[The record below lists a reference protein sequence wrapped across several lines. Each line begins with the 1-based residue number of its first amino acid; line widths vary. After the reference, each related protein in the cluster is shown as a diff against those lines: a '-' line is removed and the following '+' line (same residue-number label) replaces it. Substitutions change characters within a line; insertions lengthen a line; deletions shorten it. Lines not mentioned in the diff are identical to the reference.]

1 VERGHTT
8 VVMALGLRP
17 VSTASPSVRAKAAA
31 LSDDHSVRPP
41 AYQTLADDLRA
52 QIVAGRL
59 RPGERLPT
67 EPQLCARFGLSRSTV
82 REALR
87 LLASQQL
94 IITTRGVTGG
104 SFVAQLSPERLGA
117 SLGTAM
123 QVLRAG
129 TTVTGAQF
137 VEMREIVEVP
147 GAALAAERRTE
158 EDVAALHAVRLD
170 PDEPSLESKICAY
183 WGIHAA
189 MAAAAHNPLYELL
202 AGPLRRLAND
212 RELAAMGPAE
222 FWHES
227 AAAWAEVVR
236 CVEARDGVGASAALR
251 AHLRFLCDIYEQDE
265 VQLAAG

>member
-1 VERGHTT
+1 
-8 VVMALGLRP
+8 
-17 VSTASPSVRAKAAA
+17 VSTASPAVRAKTAVLRDEHSVRA
-31 LSDDHSVRPP
+31 P

-104 SFVAQLSPERLGA
+104 SFVAELSPERLGD
-117 SLGTAM
+117 SLATAM

-137 VEMREIVEVP
+137 IEMREMLEVP
-147 GAALAAERRTE
+147 GAALAAERRTD
-158 EDVAALHAVRLD
+158 EDLAALRDIVLD
-170 PDEPSLESKICAY
+170 PNEPDLEVKLCAY
-183 WGIHAA
+183 WAIHAA
-189 MAAAAHNPLYELL
+189 MAAAVHNPLYELL

-227 AAAWAEVVR
+227 AKAWQEVIR
-236 CVEARDGVGASAALR
+236 CVEARDPAGAAEALR

-265 VQLAAG
+265 VRVEG